1 MNGSSAKPGREDL
14 VGEIEVVKDRIAAVY
29 HQLGELAA
37 RFCVKQG
44 PIARS
49 LVLRLSPLLER
60 LTNELALIEER
71 LERERD
77 TVWDPVEEWLDK
89 R

>member
-1 MNGSSAKPGREDL
+1 
-14 VGEIEVVKDRIAAVY
+14 
-29 HQLGELAA
+29 
-37 RFCVKQG
+37 VKQG